1 MPAWTQATRETE
13 AKGSLELRCLRLG
26 GQYSKTREKREGD
39 LQTHTAG
46 EMTQAKTQQPEF
58 SPWIPQ

>member
-13 AKGSLELRCLRLG
+13 AKGLLELRCLRLG
-26 GQYSKTREKREGD
+26 GQYSKTREKRERE
-39 LQTHTAG
+39 THRHTAG
-46 EMTQAKTQQPEF
+46 EMTRAKTQEPEF